1 MSEFS
6 FERVLLEIVTDF
18 YTTFGLEPVSIKYV
32 VAADMAKLYSELR
45 PEYVSQ
51 HPEQISNAQ
60 KYNGILVLPDS
71 LDGEFTVLLN
81 GVFFQQS
88 MADGNANWIGTIAHE
103 TTHAVD
109 YAEYANLVWADSY
122 DELQLIAKHAMF
134 QLWTEVNARAK
145 GYYFVRKYTFE
156 NMTDEQQVNDIL
168 NIELPSQYHL
178 LFQNYNATRDG
189 YQQAYLVAQYLGRL
203 CTLQQ
208 LFPKTFTNRFIRR
221 HLSPHKWMYDWFVFH
236 SKYDT
241 LSEAYE
247 HFEDMK
253 NILRQNFRG
262 L

>member
-1 MSEFS
+1 MPESSVES
-6 FERVLLEIVTDF
+6 ILLEIVTDF
-18 YTTFGLEPVSIKYV
+18 YTTFGLEPVSVRYV
-32 VAADMAKLYSELR
+32 IAEDMGEAYSDLR
-45 PEYVSQ
+45 PDYISQ
-51 HPEQISNAQ
+51 HPELAANAQ
-60 KYNGILVLPDS
+60 KYNGITVLPDS

-81 GVFFQQS
+81 GVILQQS
-88 MADGNANWIGTIAHE
+88 VVDGNANWIGTIAHE

-109 YAEYANLVWADSY
+109 YTEYADLVWVDSY
-122 DELQLIAKHAMF
+122 DELQLIDKHAMF

-156 NMTDEQQVNDIL
+156 DMTDERQVSDIL
-168 NIELPSQYHL
+168 NIELPGQYNL

-203 CTLQQ
+203 YTLQQ
-208 LFPKTFTNRFIRR
+208 LFPKTFTNKFIRQ
-221 HLSPHKWMYDWFVFH
+221 HLSTNKLMYDWFVFY
-236 SKYDT
+236 SKYNT

-247 HFEDMK
+247 HFDEMK